1 MRNFLL
7 FSAFLL
13 IGLTSIQAQ
22 RYGHLNLGNL
32 ISVMPEAVAANDSL
46 KMIQE
51 AMVAKGEEMAA
62 QFKQDYIK
70 FATDVKAGN
79 LTPKVQQEQEESL
92 SKRQQELGSLE
103 QIIGQAIEQKRNEL
117 LAPILERAQD
127 AIKAVAQENGYQFVF
142 DTSIFGAIMFAEE
155 SEDLMPLVKAKLGI
169 KE

>member
-1 MRNFLL
+1 ML

>member
-13 IGLTSIQAQ
+13 IGLTSIQSQ

>member
-1 MRNFLL
+1 LL

>member
-1 MRNFLL
+1 ML

-13 IGLTSIQAQ
+13 IGLTSIQSQ